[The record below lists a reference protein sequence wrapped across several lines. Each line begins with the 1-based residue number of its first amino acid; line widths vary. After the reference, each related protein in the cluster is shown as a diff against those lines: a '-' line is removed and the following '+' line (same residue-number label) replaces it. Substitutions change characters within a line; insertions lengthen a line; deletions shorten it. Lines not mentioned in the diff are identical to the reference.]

1 MNPVWNIR
9 LTRIAEDDFQH
20 ILRWTI
26 THFGRR
32 QGKTYAKTLSLVLR
46 DLSNGPDI
54 LGARQREE
62 IGLGIYTL
70 HVARKGRRGRH
81 FVVFRVSHS
90 SASPTIDVLRI
101 LHETMDLVQ
110 HLSEAEN

>member
-9 LTRIAEDDFQH
+9 LTRAAEDDFQH
-20 ILRWTI
+20 ILRWTT

-32 QGKTYAKTLSLVLR
+32 QGKTYARTVTLALS

-54 LGARQREE
+54 LGVKQRED

-70 HVARKGRRGRH
+70 HVARKGRRGSH

-90 SASPTIDVLRI
+90 SATPTIDVLRI
-101 LHETMDLVQ
+101 LHEAMDLVR
-110 HLSEAEN
+110 HLSESEN

>member
-1 MNPVWNIR
+1 MNPAWNIR
-9 LTRIAEDDFQH
+9 LARTAEDDFQH
-20 ILRWTI
+20 ILRWTL

-32 QGKTYAKTLSLVLR
+32 QGKTYARTLTLAIGE
-46 DLSNGPDI
+46 LSNGPDI
-54 LGARQREE
+54 LGARLREE

-81 FVVFRVSHS
+81 FVVFRVSLS

-101 LHETMDLVQ
+101 LHETMDLER
-110 HLSEAEN
+110 HFS